1 MSWLFDGLYDWFK
14 QVLTDA
20 IMASIS
26 GMFGMVNEQVTDI
39 AAQVG
44 ETPAGWNAGV
54 FTMIR
59 TLSETVVLPIAGVVL
74 TFILCYELIQLIVE
88 KNNLSDFDMF
98 NIFKWIFKSFVAVFI
113 LTNTFNIAMGVFD
126 VAQNAIN
133 ASAGLIVGDLE
144 LGNGVM
150 MAIIIFIIV
159 VGRMIEIYLVVSIAP
174 IPFSTMVN
182 RERGQIYT

>member
-88 KNNLSDFDMF
+88 KNNLSESVCC
-98 NIFKWIFKSFVAVFI
+98 KGRLS
-113 LTNTFNIAMGVFD
+113 
-126 VAQNAIN
+126 NAT
-133 ASAGLIVGDLE
+133 L
-144 LGNGVM
+144 
-150 MAIIIFIIV
+150 
-159 VGRMIEIYLVVSIAP
+159 
-174 IPFSTMVN
+174 
-182 RERGQIYT
+182 